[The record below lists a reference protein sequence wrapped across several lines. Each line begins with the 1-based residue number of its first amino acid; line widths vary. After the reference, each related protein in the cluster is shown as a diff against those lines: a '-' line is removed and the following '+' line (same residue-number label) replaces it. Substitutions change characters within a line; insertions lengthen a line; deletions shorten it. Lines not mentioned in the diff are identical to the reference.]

1 MLAAQ
6 AFKNW
11 NCLAQG
17 NGAKLTATA
26 LHFAETESRY
36 QSRKT
41 DMRIVVALLLATCG
55 LILIPSS
62 SRGASPEET
71 VESVKL
77 CLEEALANPAKRI
90 PEKMLADAHAVAII
104 PNVIKIGFIGA
115 VRRGHGVVLIRDKE
129 GDWGL
134 PQFITITGGSVGW
147 QAGAQSSDVVLVF
160 RTERSVENLM
170 KGKFTL
176 GADAAIAAG
185 PVGRRVEAA
194 TDAALKAEILSYAR
208 SRGLFAGVSLDGSA
222 LEVDDFAHRS
232 FYGSASSELPRQIP
246 QSATKLVAY
255 VAALTG
261 GKEAAAGELPIAAT
275 GETANLRVLQS
286 QLAKADTQL
295 NVILDAKWREY
306 LVLPADVFDSQRIP
320 NEQDLGAS
328 LAKFDTIAQSAS
340 YAKLASRSEFQAA
353 HELLREMTNAV
364 AASQRSHVVSLPPP
378 PMVVPQGNRR

>member
-1 MLAAQ
+1 MRT
-6 AFKNW
+6 F
-11 NCLAQG
+11 
-17 NGAKLTATA
+17 LT
-26 LHFAETESRY
+26 
-36 QSRKT
+36 
-41 DMRIVVALLLATCG
+41 LLLALNG
-55 LILIPSS
+55 LGFFSTS
-62 SRGASPEET
+62 ARGASPEET
-71 VESVKL
+71 VDSVRL

-115 VRRGHGVVLIRDKE
+115 VRRGHGLVLVRDKE

-160 RTERSVENLM
+160 RTQKSVENLM

-194 TDAALKAEILSYAR
+194 TDTALKAEILSYAR

-222 LEVDDFAHRS
+222 LEVDDFAHQS

-246 QSATKLVAY
+246 QSAADLVTY

-261 GKEAAAGELPIAAT
+261 GKSAAT
-275 GETANLRVLQS
+275 SEVAEAPTVEGPNVPVLQS
-286 QLAKADTQL
+286 QLAKAGTQL
-295 NVILDAKWREY
+295 AGILNPQWKEY
-306 LVLPADVFDSQRIP
+306 LTLPAEVFDSRRVP
-320 NEQDLGAS
+320 SEQALSAS
-328 LAKFDTIAQSAS
+328 LARYDTIAQTAN
-340 YAKLASRSEFQAA
+340 YANLAKRPEFQAT
-353 HELLREMTNAV
+353 HELLRELTQAITE
-364 AASQRSHVVSLPPP
+364 SQQGQVIGLPPP
-378 PMVVPQGNRR
+378 PATEQPRFRR